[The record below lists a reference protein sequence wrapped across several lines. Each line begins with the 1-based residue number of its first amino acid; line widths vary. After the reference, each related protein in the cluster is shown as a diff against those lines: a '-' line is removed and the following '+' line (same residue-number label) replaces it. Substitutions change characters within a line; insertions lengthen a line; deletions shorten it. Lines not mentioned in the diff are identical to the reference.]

1 MRLRCV
7 SAARHEADL
16 TRSAGECFQE
26 HVHFF
31 EGETTLERHG
41 LLAADLPGCTFGQL
55 VNERC
60 ARAALAPNESVQQPR
75 ALLVVRTDGGVGR
88 SASRLAS
95 RCSLGCS
102 PLAQSAI
109 SSRVHKRQ
117 QAVERESRHVD
128 APSEGVYSLNLQA
141 PSWLSSKMVPKRG
154 RCGSSAVEG

>member
-1 MRLRCV
+1 LHMRLR
-7 SAARHEADL
+7 RE
-16 TRSAGECFQE
+16 TRSVAPASVFKN
-26 HVHFF
+26 
-31 EGETTLERHG
+31 TSTSLR
-41 LLAADLPGCTFGQL
+41 ARPRSSDTASLPQTSLDAPSASWLKL